1 MKQILIIALSVVA
14 FAAGQCP
21 TTIKA
26 PCTCSTTRFEPI
38 SIHCDRADSIE
49 SVIKALAN
57 PPQFIDSL
65 TISNTPIE
73 QISEGI
79 FTGLSIRR
87 LILQNNGLQDIKKG
101 AFSGTLLNSLRELE
115 IRSNGFEVIPENGIT
130 ELRSLEAL
138 VLSDNNIEKIDDYT
152 FLHYQSRTH
161 LKKLDLSANKISQL
175 PAQSLLGLENLQ
187 TLILDKNIFSSVPTE
202 ALKNVQTL
210 EDLSLSVNKIKVI
223 EPNALPLPSLKS
235 LSLEIE
241 ILRPE
246 VFQDTPG
253 LLYLYLS
260 NNRFSI
266 VDPKSFYYV
275 KQLKVLAM
283 SHNVALKLIPFNAF
297 QYIPSLIRL
306 EMTDCSIGTL
316 EEGAFHKTPKIQVI
330 SLARNKLKRVGVS
343 MFSTLPYVQA
353 IDLKQNQ
360 ITTIDD
366 YSFSRLKMLQK
377 LDLSGNKLES
387 VYPNTFFDT
396 FEKSMESVLKVL
408 YLYDNPWRCDHQI
421 VWLAKWLRQTLD
433 LQITAPGNLPARCTQ
448 PPELSGIDLRN
459 AEPMIH
465 VTLTTTTKK
474 AVKPGYPMRAI
485 NTNSIEDWSS
495 HTTYNPYERNE
506 QAPVATNPLSTII
519 TIIVII
525 LAILCIVVVIVLIV
539 NFLIKQKIK
548 QVNFTVIQAVNV
560 VITVLIHQ
568 MHLV

>member
-1 MKQILIIALSVVA
+1 MKQLLIIALSVVA

-57 PPQFIDSL
+57 PPQYIDSL
-65 TISNTPIE
+65 TISNTPID

-115 IRSNGFEVIPENGIT
+115 IRSNGFEAIPENGIT
-130 ELRSLEAL
+130 ELRSLESL

-161 LKKLDLSANKISQL
+161 LKKLDLSANKISKL

-223 EPNALPLPSLKS
+223 EPNALPLPNLKS
-235 LSLEIE
+235 LSLEVNLIE

-266 VDPKSFYYV
+266 VDPKSFFYI

-330 SLARNKLKRVGVS
+330 SLARNKLK
-343 MFSTLPYVQA
+343 
-353 IDLKQNQ
+353 
-360 ITTIDD
+360 
-366 YSFSRLKMLQK
+366 
-377 LDLSGNKLES
+377 
-387 VYPNTFFDT
+387 
-396 FEKSMESVLKVL
+396 
-408 YLYDNPWRCDHQI
+408 
-421 VWLAKWLRQTLD
+421 
-433 LQITAPGNLPARCTQ
+433 
-448 PPELSGIDLRN
+448 
-459 AEPMIH
+459 
-465 VTLTTTTKK
+465 
-474 AVKPGYPMRAI
+474 
-485 NTNSIEDWSS
+485 
-495 HTTYNPYERNE
+495 
-506 QAPVATNPLSTII
+506 
-519 TIIVII
+519 
-525 LAILCIVVVIVLIV
+525 
-539 NFLIKQKIK
+539 
-548 QVNFTVIQAVNV
+548 
-560 VITVLIHQ
+560 
-568 MHLV
+568 